1 MSYHDPVLLKESI
14 EALAVQRDGVYI
26 DATFGGGGHSRLI
39 LERLGPEGHLL
50 AFDQDEDA
58 LANLPDDDRF
68 IFNHHNF
75 RFLKRFL
82 RLHGFLQV
90 DGILADLGVSSHQL
104 DTAERGFSYRFD
116 AELDM
121 RMNRQLERTAADVVN
136 SYSAVGL
143 QEVFSRYG
151 ELRNARTLA
160 QQLVDARSARPLRT
174 VGDLVGVAEMLI
186 RGPRDRYLAQLFQAL
201 RMEVNDELGALRELL
216 EASLEMLK
224 PGGRLVVIAYH
235 SIEDRLVKQFLK
247 TGNVDGE
254 VQRDDYGNIFRP
266 FRILTKKALTPP
278 AAEIDRNPRARSA
291 RLRVG
296 ERIQSDG

>member
-174 VGDLVGVAEMLI
+174 VGDLVGVAEKLI
-186 RGPRDRYLAQLFQAL
+186 RGPRHRYLAQLFQAL
-201 RMEVNDELGALRELL
+201 RMEVNDELGGLL
-216 EASLEMLK
+216 DAVLDSGDCGLEPTTIVDLSEDDVEITRYGAGDPEPFEA
-224 PGGRLVVIAYH
+224 
-235 SIEDRLVKQFLK
+235 
-247 TGNVDGE
+247 
-254 VQRDDYGNIFRP
+254 
-266 FRILTKKALTPP
+266 
-278 AAEIDRNPRARSA
+278 
-291 RLRVG
+291 
-296 ERIQSDG
+296 

>member
-174 VGDLVGVAEMLI
+174 VGDLVGVAEKLI
-186 RGPRDRYLAQLFQAL
+186 RGPRHRYLAQLFQAL

-235 SIEDRLVKQFLK
+235 SIQDRLVKQFLK

>member
-104 DTAERGFSYRFD
+104 DTAERGFSNRFD

-174 VGDLVGVAEMLI
+174 VGDLVGVAEKLI
-186 RGPRDRYLAQLFQAL
+186 RGPRHRYLAQLFQAL

>member
-174 VGDLVGVAEMLI
+174 VGDLVGVAEKLI
-186 RGPRDRYLAQLFQAL
+186 RGPRHRYLAQLFQAL

-266 FRILTKKALTPP
+266 FRKKKKKALTPP

>member
-1 MSYHDPVLLKESI
+1 M
-14 EALAVQRDGVYI
+14 
-26 DATFGGGGHSRLI
+26 
-39 LERLGPEGHLL
+39 L

-174 VGDLVGVAEMLI
+174 VGDLVGVAEKLI
-186 RGPRDRYLAQLFQAL
+186 RGPRHRYLAQLFQAL

>member
-174 VGDLVGVAEMLI
+174 VGDLVGVAEKLI
-186 RGPRDRYLAQLFQAL
+186 RGPRHRYLAQLFQAL